1 MQILVYYLQLKKNEY
16 SDLYVPLVYP
26 RGLCTHTQNKWTY
39 AQFIA
44 LFLGLFLLSY
54 LEKISHL
61 VLHLERIIYGLWLVS
76 ALEFTQ

>member
-1 MQILVYYLQLKKNEY
+1 MCHYFFLW
-16 SDLYVPLVYP
+16 
-26 RGLCTHTQNKWTY
+26 GLCTHTQNKLTY
-39 AQFIA
+39 AQFIV
-44 LFLGLFLLSY
+44 LSLGLFLLSS